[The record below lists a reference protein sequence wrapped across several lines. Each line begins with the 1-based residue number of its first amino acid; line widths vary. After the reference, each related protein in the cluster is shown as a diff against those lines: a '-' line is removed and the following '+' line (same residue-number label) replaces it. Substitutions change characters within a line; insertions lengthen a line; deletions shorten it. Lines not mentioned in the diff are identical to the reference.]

1 MTYSSYRA
9 AGLIAA
15 IETFTNRRLQLLI
28 KFRSFAAQILK
39 HQKMNYPL
47 ITWSLIVGMVTVIV
61 MVRFVLAS
69 GIGRRNR
76 HPLVEIGS
84 EREEFFVPG
93 DPVNSDDYDDED

>member
-1 MTYSSYRA
+1 M
-9 AGLIAA
+9 
-15 IETFTNRRLQLLI
+15 I

-39 HQKMNYPL
+39 HQNMNYPL
-47 ITWSLIVGMVTVIV
+47 IAWSLIVGMITVIV
-61 MVRFVLAS
+61 MVRFVIAS

-76 HPLVEIGS
+76 HPLVDIGS